1 MEHWTD
7 IESGHA
13 LLDFFEADR
22 LGLPS
27 FHDAE
32 VLSLNLDR
40 KGESRLVLDAWRM
53 SDRVN
58 DRGCFE
64 RTHRCI
70 ITFTLEG
77 IDELSLEDFSAQNVI
92 ARLDLRREEGGYRIE
107 MRPCFGLS
115 GWLSA
120 ATIRVDFRPWGPD
133 PEK

>member
-1 MEHWTD
+1 MEHWTG
-7 IESGHA
+7 IEGGRA

-32 VLSLNLDR
+32 VLSLHLDR
-40 KGESRLVLDAWRM
+40 KGESRLVLDTWRM

-58 DRGCFE
+58 VCGYFE

-70 ITFTLEG
+70 VTFTLEG
-77 IDELSLEDFSAQNVI
+77 IDGLCLENFSAQNVI

-107 MRPCFGLS
+107 MRPCYGLS
-115 GWLSA
+115 GWLRA
-120 ATIRVDFRPWGPD
+120 AKIRVDFRPGGPD